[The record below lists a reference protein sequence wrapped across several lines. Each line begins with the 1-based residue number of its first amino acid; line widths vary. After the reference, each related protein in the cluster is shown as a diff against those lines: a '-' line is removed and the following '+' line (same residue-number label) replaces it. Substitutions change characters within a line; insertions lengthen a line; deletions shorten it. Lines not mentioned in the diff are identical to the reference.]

1 MSGLGRKT
9 FAPGEV
15 LRSADVNGYLMDQT
29 VMSFAGTAARGS
41 AIGTAVSEGMVSYL
55 DDSNS
60 LEVYKTTGTAVA
72 GWEPVNL
79 AQSPNYIINGAFDI
93 NQRNFTSNTSSG
105 LYGFDRWIT
114 SFNTGT
120 VTTTPQTFSPG
131 ELSVASVE
139 PRNYTRIVVSGQSGT
154 AASVTFTQRVE
165 DVRTLAGRTA
175 TISFWAKASSSAL
188 SVAPE
193 ARQTF
198 GSGGSTAVNTLF
210 GKILLSTSWARYS
223 ATVTIPSIAGKTVGS
238 DSFVQIQ
245 TWLSAGSD
253 FNDRTNSLGI
263 QSGTF
268 EFWGVQLEEGQTAT
282 PFRRNGNSFQG
293 ELAACQRYYFRI
305 AQNTGRY
312 AVGYAKTTT
321 TADITVPFPTTM
333 RIAPTALEQSG
344 TAGDYLLAYQ
354 NTAQACSAAP
364 TFQNATT
371 QSSTINFTVAS
382 GLTAGNGL
390 NAGPNGANSF
400 LGWSAEL

>member
-1 MSGLGRKT
+1 
-9 FAPGEV
+9 
-15 LRSADVNGYLMDQT
+15 
-29 VMSFAGTAARGS
+29 
-41 AIGTAVSEGMVSYL
+41 MVSYL

-268 EFWGVQLEEGQTAT
+268 EFWGVHLEEGQTAT
-282 PFRRNGNSFQG
+282 PFRRNANSFQG
-293 ELAACQRYYFRI
+293 ELAACQRYYEKSYNVDV
-305 AQNTGRY
+305 APGTNTGVGIY
-312 AVGYAKTTT
+312 THFGSSNAASQSVGYIQFK
-321 TADITVPFPTTM
+321 VPKRVTPATISFWTE
-333 RIAPTALEQSG
+333 AG
-344 TAGDYLLAYQ
+344 TAGSWQFAR
-354 NTAQACSAAP
+354 NGSSGSAAVS
-364 TFQNATT
+364 AYR
-371 QSSTINFTVAS
+371 S
-382 GLTAGNGL
+382 
-390 NAGPNGANSF
+390 GANSTGLF
-400 LGWSAEL
+400 LTSGAAFVVSEIFGHWAVDAEL